1 MIFDTHAHYDD
12 EAFDGDR
19 EQLLS
24 SMASSG
30 VTRIVNVGAA
40 PEGARASA
48 ALARKYDFIYAAIGI
63 HPDESRFLD
72 DDLVQTVA
80 RYYHAL
86 QENQPEEYSEVI
98 FAPYHD
104 YELNTLYEGLISDTI
119 IVANANQVMKQYYGK
134 DCDIALVD
142 ITNAV
147 TADNIDPIRDGTKNM
162 LITLAGDES
171 IENFE
176 EDLTA
181 LYQLELTRY
190 LTDKGSGVHSETE
203 FPISGEIL
211 YAAQYRN
218 KWYVFLLNTAFT
230 AESGSEDASSEESA
244 NDNK

>member
-1 MIFDTHAHYDD
+1 MPYGSTLTHNTQTAVAVQYD
-12 EAFDGDR
+12 
-19 EQLLS
+19 
-24 SMASSG
+24 
-30 VTRIVNVGAA
+30 N
-40 PEGARASA
+40 
-48 ALARKYDFIYAAIGI
+48 
-63 HPDESRFLD
+63 RFLD
-72 DDLVQTVA
+72 DDLVHTVA
-80 RYYHAL
+80 QYYHAL

-104 YELNTLYEGLISDTI
+104 YELNTLYEGLI
-119 IVANANQVMKQYYGK
+119 K

-181 LYQLELTRY
+181 LYQLELTLY

-203 FPISGEIL
+203 YPISGEIL

-230 AESGSEDASSEESA
+230 AESGSEDASSEEST
-244 NDNK
+244 NDSK

>member
-1 MIFDTHAHYDD
+1 MKHRMTCLIA
-12 EAFDGDR
+12 AGILAGCS
-19 EQLLS
+19 LLTGCG
-24 SMASSG
+24 SG
-30 VTRIVNVGAA
+30 S
-40 PEGARASA
+40 SA
-48 ALARKYDFIYAAIGI
+48 ATSSAEEEMPYGSTLTHNTQTAVAVQYDN
-63 HPDESRFLD
+63 RFLD
-72 DDLVQTVA
+72 DDLVHTVA

-134 DCDIALVD
+134 ECDIALVD

-147 TADNIDPIRDGTKNM
+147 TADNIDPVRDGTKNM

-181 LYQLELTRY
+181 LYQLELTLY
-190 LTDKGSGVHSETE
+190 LTDKGSGVHSETDY
-203 FPISGEIL
+203 PISGEIL

-244 NDNK
+244 NDSK